1 MGHLTKWH
9 TPTSIDVNMDYNK
22 YITKI
27 PPNIMRSKEDQL
39 IKDIEFCIDK
49 CNMNDEQIGFFLR
62 GAEELGVSAEY
73 FAEEFVFETASE
85 EEFYRLHVDP
95 DYLAINWRL
104 N

>member
-1 MGHLTKWH
+1 
-9 TPTSIDVNMDYNK
+9 MDYNK

-39 IKDIEFCIDK
+39 IKNIEFCVEDLEL
-49 CNMNDEQIGFFLR
+49 NDEQI
-62 GAEELGVSAEY
+62 EY
-73 FAEEFVFETASE
+73 FIRASEEIGVNCQYMAEEFVFETESE

-95 DYLAINWRL
+95 EYLKINWRL